1 MFDKRP
7 VAIPMLITCNTRV
20 KTGRVKVNGN
30 NCTDSYCCLC
40 TGSNRNQYTI
50 ISLTSGYT
58 FTQKVY
64 LIHWFLTKVS
74 R

>member
-30 NCTDSYCCLC
+30 NCVLIPIAACALAAI
-40 TGSNRNQYTI
+40 G
-50 ISLTSGYT
+50 IS
-58 FTQKVY
+58 TQ
-64 LIHWFLTKVS
+64 LFP
-74 R
+74 